1 MGTFM
6 VLPRRRNDM
15 SDELFWPP
23 LTGGASDDRDAR
35 GTAGDDPATAS
46 DDAASATSELP
57 THAPGEHPTEP
68 LPGSWA
74 SGPPSPPSYGE
85 DLTGGPQGPR
95 RRPRNSAVALVA
107 VTAFVF
113 GAGGVGLGAALV
125 HHDNDNSNNVTT
137 SNAGLTVASGSQ
149 SALAT
154 SPKSLAGIA
163 ARLLPSVVSVNVKGA
178 QESDTGS
185 GIVLRQDG
193 YILTN
198 NHVVAAAANGKGS
211 VSATFQD
218 GSSTS
223 ARIVGTDSLD
233 DLAVIKVA
241 KSGLKPAV
249 LGSDSD
255 VKVGDPVLA
264 VGSPLGLSGTVT
276 SGIVSAL
283 NRPVVTS
290 DDTQPTNPF
299 GGSGTPAAT
308 NPTVI
313 DAIQTDA
320 AINPGNSG
328 GPLVNGSGEVIGINS
343 AIASLGSD
351 TLSGGSQSG
360 NIGVG
365 FAIPIDEAKTVATE
379 LITTGKAVHPL
390 LGVTLTD
397 KASSSGTDQAI
408 VHSVSA
414 GGPAAKAGLK
424 AGDVITAINSTATAG
439 DDAVIAAIRSHQPG
453 QTISVTVQRGGSS
466 HTVQVTL
473 TQQSSSD

>member
-1 MGTFM
+1 
-6 VLPRRRNDM
+6 M

-23 LTGGASDDRDAR
+23 LSSGAPDDRTNQGDPGEERSTGSDDT
-35 GTAGDDPATAS
+35 TAT
-46 DDAASATSELP
+46 TSELP
-57 THAPGEHPTEP
+57 THAADEHPTEP
-68 LPGSWA
+68 LGGSW
-74 SGPPSPPSYGE
+74 SGQPPTPPAYGE
-85 DLTGGPQGPR
+85 TMTGGPQGPSG
-95 RRPRNSAVALVA
+95 RRPRNSAVILVA
-107 VTAFVF
+107 VTALVF
-113 GAGGVGLGAALV
+113 GSVGVVLGAALV
-125 HHDNDNSNNVTT
+125 HRDNNNANNVGTT
-137 SNAGLTVASGSQ
+137 NAGLTVASGSP

-154 SPKSLAGIA
+154 APKSYAGIA

-185 GIVLRQDG
+185 GIVLRSDG

-198 NHVVAAAANGKGS
+198 NHVVAAAANGKGT
-211 VSATFQD
+211 VSAVFQD
-218 GSSTS
+218 GSSAS
-223 ARIVGTDSLD
+223 ARIVGTDTLD
-233 DLAVIKVA
+233 DLAVIKVN
-241 KSGLKPAV
+241 KTGLKAAV

-276 SGIVSAL
+276 SGIVSSL

-290 DDTQPTNPF
+290 DDSQPANPF
-299 GGSGTPAAT
+299 GGSGSAAAA

-328 GPLVNGSGEVIGINS
+328 GPLVNGAGEVIGINS
-343 AIASLGSD
+343 AIASLGST
-351 TLSGGSQSG
+351 TLSGGAQSG

-390 LGVTLTD
+390 LGVTLTS
-397 KASSSGTDQAI
+397 KTSSAGADEAV
-408 VHSVSA
+408 VHSVTA

-424 AGDVITAINSTATAG
+424 AGDVITGINSALTAG

-453 QTISVTVQRGGSS
+453 QSISVTFLRAGTS

-473 TQQSSSD
+473 TQQSSTG

>member
-1 MGTFM
+1 
-6 VLPRRRNDM
+6 M

-23 LTGGASDDRDAR
+23 LSGGARDDRDEPGNPGEEHPVAS
-35 GTAGDDPATAS
+35 GDATE
-46 DDAASATSELP
+46 ATSELP
-57 THAPGEHPTEP
+57 RHAPDEHPTEP
-68 LPGSWA
+68 LAGSWA
-74 SGPPSPPSYGE
+74 GGPPSPPSYGE
-85 DLTGGPQGPR
+85 ELVGGPGEPGGPQGPSR
-95 RRPRNSAVALVA
+95 RRRRNSAVALVA

-125 HHDNDNSNNVTT
+125 HHDNDNNDNPAGS
-137 SNAGLTVASGSQ
+137 SNAGLTTASGNP

-185 GIVLRQDG
+185 GIVLRSDG

-211 VSATFQD
+211 VSTVFQD
-218 GSSTS
+218 GSNAT
-223 ARIVGTDSLD
+223 ARIVGTDALD
-233 DLAVIKVA
+233 DLAVIKVN
-241 KSGLKPAV
+241 KTGLKAAV

-290 DDTQPTNPF
+290 DDTTPTNPF
-299 GGSGTPAAT
+299 GGNGGSGGSATAAS
-308 NPTVI
+308 PTVI

-343 AIASLGSD
+343 AIASLGSNA
-351 TLSGGSQSG
+351 LSGSSQSG

-390 LGVTLTD
+390 LGVTLED
-397 KASSSGTDQAI
+397 KPASVGATEAV
-408 VHSVSA
+408 VHSVVA

-424 AGDVITAINSTATAG
+424 AGDIITGINSTETAG
-439 DDAVIAAIRSHQPG
+439 EDAVIAAIRSHQPG
-453 QTISVTVQRGGSS
+453 ESISVTYQRGGSS
-466 HTVQVTL
+466 HTVRVTL
-473 TQQSSSD
+473 TQQSSTG

>member
-1 MGTFM
+1 
-6 VLPRRRNDM
+6 M

-23 LTGGASDDRDAR
+23 LSGGSRDDRDDQGNPGADRPVASDD
-35 GTAGDDPATAS
+35 GTEAT
-46 DDAASATSELP
+46 TELP
-57 THAPGEHPTEP
+57 RHAPDEHPTEP
-68 LPGSWA
+68 LAGSWA
-74 SGPPSPPSYGE
+74 GGPPAPPSYGE
-85 DLTGGPQGPR
+85 ELAGGPGEPGGPQGPSR
-95 RRPRNSAVALVA
+95 RRGRNSAVALVA

-125 HHDNDNSNNVTT
+125 HHDNDDNNNVTT
-137 SNAGLTVASGSQ
+137 SNAGLTVASGSP

-178 QESDTGS
+178 TESDTGS
-185 GIVLRQDG
+185 GIVLRSDG

-198 NHVVAAAANGKGS
+198 NHVVAAASNGKGS
-211 VSATFQD
+211 VATVFQD
-218 GSSTS
+218 GTS
-223 ARIVGTDSLD
+223 ATAKIIGTDALD
-233 DLAVIKVA
+233 DLAVIKVN
-241 KSGLKPAV
+241 KTGLKAAT

-255 VKVGDPVLA
+255 VKVGDSVLA

-290 DDTQPTNPF
+290 DDTQPTDPF
-299 GGSGTPAAT
+299 GGNGGGQAAAS
-308 NPTVI
+308 PTVI

-328 GPLVNGSGEVIGINS
+328 GPLVNGAGEVIGINS

-379 LITTGKAVHPL
+379 LINTGKAVHPL
-390 LGVTLTD
+390 LGVTLQD
-397 KASSSGTDQAI
+397 KAASVGATKAV
-408 VHSVSA
+408 VHSVAA

-424 AGDVITAINSTATAG
+424 AGDVITGINSTVTAG
-439 DDAVIAAIRSHQPG
+439 EDAVIAAIRSHQPG
-453 QTISVTVQRGGSS
+453 ESISVTYERGGTS
-466 HTVQVTL
+466 HTVRVTL
-473 TQQSSSD
+473 TQQSSTG

>member
-1 MGTFM
+1 
-6 VLPRRRNDM
+6 M

-23 LTGGASDDRDAR
+23 LSSGATDDKDA
-35 GTAGDDPATAS
+35 GESAGEHPATAS
-46 DDAASATSELP
+46 DDATSATSELP
-57 THAPGEHPTEP
+57 THAPGDHPTEP
-68 LPGSWA
+68 LSGSWG

-95 RRPRNSAVALVA
+95 RRFRNSAVALVA

-125 HHDNDNSNNVTT
+125 HHDNDNNNVTT
-137 SNAGLTVASGSQ
+137 SNAGLTVASGSP

-154 SPKSLAGIA
+154 SPKSLAAIA

-185 GIVLRQDG
+185 GVVLRSDG

-211 VSATFQD
+211 VSTTFQD
-218 GSSTS
+218 GSSAS
-223 ARIVGTDSLD
+223 ARIIGTDSLD

-241 KSGLKPAV
+241 KTDLKPAV
-249 LGSDSD
+249 LGSDAD

-299 GGSGTPAAT
+299 GGNGGSQAAT

-351 TLSGGSQSG
+351 TLSGGTQSG

-365 FAIPIDEAKTVATE
+365 FAIPIDEAKTVASE
-379 LITTGKAVHPL
+379 LITSGKAVHPL

-397 KASSSGTDQAI
+397 KQASSGTDQAI
-408 VHSVSA
+408 VHSVVK

-453 QTISVTVQRGGSS
+453 QTISVTYSRGGSS

-473 TQQSSSD
+473 TQQSATG

>member
-1 MGTFM
+1 
-6 VLPRRRNDM
+6 M

-23 LTGGASDDRDAR
+23 LSSGAKDDRDAQ
-35 GTAGDDPATAS
+35 GTASGDAATGS
-46 DDAASATSELP
+46 DDATAATSELP

-68 LPGSWA
+68 LPGSWTG
-74 SGPPSPPSYGE
+74 GPPSPPSYGE

-95 RRPRNSAVALVA
+95 RRRNSAVALVA

-125 HHDNDNSNNVTT
+125 NHDNDNDNVTT
-137 SNAGLTVASGSQ
+137 SNAGLTVASGSP
-149 SALAT
+149 SSLAT

-163 ARLLPSVVSVNVKGA
+163 ARLLPSVVSVNVKGQ

-198 NHVVAAAANGKGS
+198 NHVVAAAANGKGT
-211 VSATFQD
+211 VSATFQN
-218 GSSTS
+218 GSNVS

-241 KSGLKPAV
+241 KTGLKPV
-249 LGSDSD
+249 TLGSDAA

-290 DDTQPTNPF
+290 DDTQPTDPF
-299 GGSGTPAAT
+299 GGSGGGTQAAT

-328 GPLVNGSGEVIGINS
+328 GPLVNSAGAVIGINS

-351 TLSGGSQSG
+351 STSGSQSG

-365 FAIPIDEAKTVATE
+365 FAIPIDEAKTIATE

-397 KASSSGTDQAI
+397 KASSSGADQAI

-424 AGDVITAINSTATAG
+424 AGDVITAINSAATAG

-453 QTISVTVQRGGSS
+453 QTISVTYQRGGSS

>member
-23 LTGGASDDRDAR
+23 LSGGAKDDRDAR
-35 GTAGDDPATAS
+35 GSAGEDPSTAS
-46 DDAASATSELP
+46 DDATSATSELP

-68 LPGSWA
+68 LGSSWA

-125 HHDNDNSNNVTT
+125 HHDNDNDSVTT
-137 SNAGLTVASGSQ
+137 SNAGLTVASGSP

-185 GIVLRQDG
+185 GVVLRSDG

-211 VSATFQD
+211 VSTTFQD
-218 GSSTS
+218 GSSAS
-223 ARIVGTDSLD
+223 ARIIGTDSLD

-241 KSGLKPAV
+241 KTGLKPAT
-249 LGSDSD
+249 LGSDAD

-276 SGIVSAL
+276 SGIISAL

-290 DDTQPTNPF
+290 DATQPTDPF
-299 GGSGTPAAT
+299 GGNGGSQAAT

-328 GPLVNGSGEVIGINS
+328 GPLVNGTGQVIGINS

-351 TLSGGSQSG
+351 PLSGSQSG

-397 KASSSGTDQAI
+397 KQSSSGTDQAI
-408 VHSVSA
+408 VHSVSPS
-414 GGPAAKAGLK
+414 GPAAKAGLK

-453 QTISVTVQRGGSS
+453 QTISVTYQRGGSS
-466 HTVQVTL
+466 HTVRVTL
-473 TQQSSSD
+473 TQQSSTP